1 MTSDDRLDAIPP
13 ELRELL
19 AGGDLSSEA
28 VSRRLL
34 DMILSQAKAQD
45 PELAR
50 VLRLCALPRAFDA
63 EIIGVL
69 RDQPDDAETN
79 ARLLETLKAYSF
91 VQPHQRGGYAYHD
104 VTRALLLADWQSDP
118 ARDGV
123 IARLRAFYLQ
133 RAEAYYAQGA
143 YEAALDDSNA
153 VLVLLPEDWEA
164 YQNRG
169 KARLELNDLEAALA
183 DFTRAIELQ
192 PEDGDNYFWRGLAHY
207 DLQDYAAALAD
218 STRAIELQPEDGDNY
233 FWRGLAYYVLKD
245 YAAALADFTRA
256 IELQPED
263 GNNYSWRGLAYYALK
278 DYAAALADF
287 TRAIE
292 LQQEDGNNYYWRGLA
307 EFALID

>member
-143 YEAALDDSNA
+143 YEAAWMILMRYWCYCRRIGRRIK
-153 VLVLLPEDWEA
+153 P
-164 YQNRG
+164 G
-169 KARLELNDLEAALA
+169 KARLELNDLERRGGFHPRHRTPAGGWGQLLLAGAGALRSA
-183 DFTRAIELQ
+183 GL
-192 PEDGDNYFWRGLAHY
+192 RGGAGGLHPRHRTPTGGWGQLFLAG
-207 DLQDYAAALAD
+207 A
-218 STRAIELQPEDGDNY
+218 
-233 FWRGLAYYVLKD
+233 AYYVLKD

-263 GNNYSWRGLAYYALK
+263 GNNTPGGGWR
-278 DYAAALADF
+278 
-287 TRAIE
+287 TTP
-292 LQQEDGNNYYWRGLA
+292 
-307 EFALID
+307 